1 MSREE
6 TSQGDIF
13 AEVQT
18 TPGHLLRRFQ
28 QIAVS
33 MFLKECREYDL
44 TPLQYAALAALSVSD
59 PLDQVTLG
67 GMIALDRTTISVVIR
82 NLEARELVVRETS
95 TRDRRSK
102 MIRISPA
109 GVAHRSAAF
118 GGERPGAAA
127 GAVGDRR
134 TAPAGSANATRGR
147 GTQSGKPGPAPSLGR
162 LSSWAVGR
170 AGI

>member
-109 GVAHRSAAF
+109 GTALLTEVRPLVENVQARLLAPLETEEQHQLVALMQRVVVAHNQESRAPL
-118 GGERPGAAA
+118 RP
-127 GAVGDRR
+127 
-134 TAPAGSANATRGR
+134 
-147 GTQSGKPGPAPSLGR
+147 
-162 LSSWAVGR
+162 
-170 AGI
+170 

>member
-33 MFLKECREYDL
+33 MFLRECREYDL

-67 GMIALDRTTISVVIR
+67 GMIALDRTTIGVVIR

-109 GVAHRSAAF
+109 GTALLTEVRPLVENVQTRLLAPLAIEEQDQLVALMQRVVATHNQESRAPL
-118 GGERPGAAA
+118 RP
-127 GAVGDRR
+127 
-134 TAPAGSANATRGR
+134 
-147 GTQSGKPGPAPSLGR
+147 
-162 LSSWAVGR
+162 
-170 AGI
+170 

>member
-67 GMIALDRTTISVVIR
+67 GMIALDRTTIGVVIR

-109 GVAHRSAAF
+109 GTALLTEVRPLVENVQTRLLAPLAIEEQDQLVALMQRVVEAHNQESRAPL
-118 GGERPGAAA
+118 RP
-127 GAVGDRR
+127 
-134 TAPAGSANATRGR
+134 
-147 GTQSGKPGPAPSLGR
+147 
-162 LSSWAVGR
+162 
-170 AGI
+170 

>member
-67 GMIALDRTTISVVIR
+67 GMIALDRTTIGVVIR

-109 GVAHRSAAF
+109 GTALLTEVRPLVENVQARLLAPLETEEQHQLVALMQRVVVAHNQESRAPL
-118 GGERPGAAA
+118 RP
-127 GAVGDRR
+127 
-134 TAPAGSANATRGR
+134 
-147 GTQSGKPGPAPSLGR
+147 
-162 LSSWAVGR
+162 
-170 AGI
+170 